1 MMNWI
6 WRLSEKKIGL
16 RTTKFFKY
24 RRKAVING
32 KYNFVS
38 IDKVEINE
46 LNWFVYEH
54 DFGLA

>member
-1 MMNWI
+1 MNWI

-38 IDKVEINE
+38 ID
-46 LNWFVYEH
+46 
-54 DFGLA
+54 